1 MHNMPLLDKDVI
13 PVNEKLF
20 EMINCYYS
28 QTWKKLGRYT
38 YYKQENERERKNR
51 ERNMV
56 RDRGTP
62 LYINVKM
69 MLDGNFILFLNIL
82 ALSHLQKTPFI
93 ICEHNFSI
101 RMSIISPGYK
111 K

>member
-38 YYKQENERERKNR
+38 YHKQENERWREKYGERQRYTIVHECKN
-51 ERNMV
+51 
-56 RDRGTP
+56 D
-62 LYINVKM
+62 
-69 MLDGNFILFLNIL
+69 
-82 ALSHLQKTPFI
+82 A
-93 ICEHNFSI
+93 
-101 RMSIISPGYK
+101 
-111 K
+111 

>member
-38 YYKQENERERKNR
+38 YYKQENERWREKYGERQRYTIVYECKN
-51 ERNMV
+51 
-56 RDRGTP
+56 D
-62 LYINVKM
+62 
-69 MLDGNFILFLNIL
+69 
-82 ALSHLQKTPFI
+82 A
-93 ICEHNFSI
+93 
-101 RMSIISPGYK
+101 
-111 K
+111 

>member
-38 YYKQENERERKNR
+38 YYKQEREKYGERQRYTIVYECKN
-51 ERNMV
+51 
-56 RDRGTP
+56 D
-62 LYINVKM
+62 
-69 MLDGNFILFLNIL
+69 
-82 ALSHLQKTPFI
+82 A
-93 ICEHNFSI
+93 
-101 RMSIISPGYK
+101 
-111 K
+111 

>member
-28 QTWKKLGRYT
+28 QIWKKLGRCT
-38 YYKQENERERKNR
+38 YHKQENERWRWR

-56 RDRGTP
+56 RHRVTP
-62 LYINVKM
+62 LDMNVKM
-69 MLDGNFILFLNIL
+69 MLDGNFILFLNIF
-82 ALSHLQKTPFI
+82 AWSHL
-93 ICEHNFSI
+93 
-101 RMSIISPGYK
+101 K
-111 K
+111 KLHL

>member
-38 YYKQENERERKNR
+38 YHKQENERWR
-51 ERNMV
+51 V

-62 LYINVKM
+62 WNMNVKM
-69 MLDGNFILFLNIL
+69 MLDGNFILFLNIF
-82 ALSHLQKTPFI
+82 AWSHL
-93 ICEHNFSI
+93 
-101 RMSIISPGYK
+101 K
-111 K
+111 KLHL